1 MSSVTLNTAEDL
13 ARLPRGLVRHELVKG
28 QMRIMPLAGAKHG
41 ALAMIIGGHLWEHVD
56 RHQLGHVF
64 AAETGFLLETDPD
77 TVLAADVSFIGL
89 ERMPTVPDEPAF
101 LNLAPDLAIE
111 VLSPSDRPGRSLEKC
126 QQWLDAGTRAVVIV
140 DPSRQ
145 MIFVNRTGA
154 LPVELFGEDELEVP
168 DIVPGWK
175 LPLSKLFGQPQAES
189 GA

>member
-1 MSSVTLNTAEDL
+1 MSTIALVTAQEL
-13 ARLPRGLVRHELVKG
+13 ARLPRGRVRYELIRG
-28 QMRIMPLAGAKHG
+28 ELRTMSPAGAKHG
-41 ALAMIIGGHLWEHVD
+41 VYAMIIGGHLWEYVD
-56 RHQLGHVF
+56 RQQLGHVF
-64 AAETGFLLETDPD
+64 AAETGFLLEADPD
-77 TVLAADVSFIGL
+77 TVLAADVSFIGF

-140 DPSRQ
+140 DPPRQ
-145 MIFVNRTGA
+145 MIFVHRPRV

-175 LPLSKLFGQPQAES
+175 FPLTKLFGQTQAES
-189 GA
+189 NA